1 MGTNGGRVGKKVMSW
16 SEMNGIHYA
25 QEKTNKASTESR
37 AVKIEKEKTPEKERK
52 EQKRKDSPEMDLL
65 CSPWLA
71 ASRGALSVSLIS
83 HLTFCSRNQC
93 YPKTERK
100 K

>member
-1 MGTNGGRVGKKVMSW
+1 MGCL
-16 SEMNGIHYA
+16 HYA
-25 QEKTNKASTESR
+25 QENKKASIGSR
-37 AVKIEKEKTPEKERK
+37 AVNKKAPEKERK
-52 EQKRKDSPEMDLL
+52 QQKRKDSPEMDLL

-71 ASRGALSVSLIS
+71 ASRGALSLSLLS

>member
-1 MGTNGGRVGKKVMSW
+1 MSW

-52 EQKRKDSPEMDLL
+52 KKKRKDSPEMDLL

-71 ASRGALSVSLIS
+71 ASRGALSLPT
-83 HLTFCSRNQC
+83 LPFDLLF
-93 YPKTERK
+93 K
-100 K
+100 KSMLSQNREKKVIKDRRPHC